1 MIQDNSREDYLV
13 KLFGLEG
20 NSSRIGWDARDQ
32 WGNEYEIKT
41 TTKGTVSTARDL
53 GYSHL
58 DKWSKRFWI
67 VARGQQE
74 SSGFV
79 YHKIYFLDPQQMS
92 GWIGN
97 IRSRLD
103 EDMKIV
109 NATYELVDVFL
120 DDVLKKRAKKILED
134 GIKLNDPGISWK
146 YIESNGTLISS
157 DYAGELQKL
166 VAQYSHDRTKN
177 ERATTTNEC

>member
-32 WGNEYEIKT
+32 FGNEYEIKT

-67 VARGQQE
+67 VARG
-74 SSGFV
+74 SGTADGFQ
-79 YHKIYFLDPQQMS
+79 YDKIYLLNPDQMNS
-92 GWIGN
+92 WIQT

-103 EDMKIV
+103 NDMKIV
-109 NATYELVDVFL
+109 NKTYELVDVFFE
-120 DDVLKKRAKKILED
+120 DDGDKKKAKKILED

-146 YIESNGTLISS
+146 YIESNGTIISS

-166 VAQYSHDRTKN
+166 VAQYCGQDGIKN
-177 ERATTTNEC
+177 ERATTN